1 MKKKLFRS
9 GPYADFFSQGVLVD
23 KLLTLAGQVGTDDM
37 GNTPESIE
45 AQMKNCYKNIKDIL
59 AEYGATMDNI
69 IDEVWF
75 VTDIEDCM
83 QNVNDIFNAR
93 EEIYGCKPEVTQT
106 LVGVTALVDPALKIE
121 IKCTAYLD

>member
-1 MKKKLFRS
+1 MKKQLYRT
-9 GPYADFFSQGVLVD
+9 GPYANFYSQGVLVD
-23 KLLTLAGQVGTDDM
+23 KLLTLSGQIGTEEDGSAPSGM
-37 GNTPESIE
+37 EE
-45 AQMKNCYKNIKDIL
+45 QMKNCYKNIKDVL
-59 AEYGATMDNI
+59 SEYGATMDNI

-75 VTDIEDCM
+75 VTDVDDCM
-83 QNVNDIFNAR
+83 QNVNDIFKAR

>member
-1 MKKKLFRS
+1 MKKKLLRS

-23 KLLTLAGQVGTDDM
+23 KLLTLAGQVGTDDA

-45 AQMKNCYKNIKDIL
+45 SQMKNCYKNIKDIL

-75 VTDIEDCM
+75 VTDVEDCM
-83 QNVNDIFNAR
+83 QHVTDIFNAR
-93 EEIYGCKPEVTQT
+93 EEIYGCKPEVSQT

>member
-1 MKKKLFRS
+1 MSKLHYIIILFLIV
-9 GPYADFFSQGVLVD
+9 GPSNL
-23 KLLTLAGQVGTDDM
+23 
-37 GNTPESIE
+37 I
-45 AQMKNCYKNIKDIL
+45 AQDSMIY
-59 AEYGATMDNI
+59 NI

-75 VTDIEDCM
+75 VTDVDDCM
-83 QNVNDIFNAR
+83 QNVNDIFKAR